1 MAKLQFSDE
10 RESDDDHK
18 AYLHDFI
25 NSHPRGKD
33 TSCGENLKASASSDD
48 PYNNSQSILKTNFP
62 VIRDFEQFS
71 KGKRQSEKTK
81 KKQQFAT
88 RKHSYL

>member
-1 MAKLQFSDE
+1 MAKLQVSDD

-25 NSHPRGKD
+25 NSHPRHKD
-33 TSCGENLKASASSDD
+33 TSCEEKLKASGSSDD
-48 PYNNSQSILKTNFP
+48 PYNVSQSILNANFP

-71 KGKRQSEKTK
+71 KGKRQSEKT
-81 KKQQFAT
+81 
-88 RKHSYL
+88 